1 MHIML
6 VYSWDLNPDLINIKA
21 SFCHYFISPLKGKAV
36 KKVFFE
42 QIFMCHCGMVLTIIP
57 NFHTAFCSP
66 SSALT
71 CTLSLNML
79 VASLMPG
86 GMSLMN
92 GGSFGKSNCLEVNSV
107 VLPGAGKP
115 GKGAQS
121 PRVLRQPEGTE
132 LCPQVTQL
140 TLLSSVCPDQHKGLK
155 V

>member
-1 MHIML
+1 
-6 VYSWDLNPDLINIKA
+6 
-21 SFCHYFISPLKGKAV
+21 
-36 KKVFFE
+36 
-42 QIFMCHCGMVLTIIP
+42 
-57 NFHTAFCSP
+57 
-66 SSALT
+66 
-71 CTLSLNML
+71 ML